1 MMATFYINRRNYNMV
16 GVDSKESHNYKFLLH
31 TKNRYLPK
39 YKAPANKHPLLL
51 QTPMDPQGHVEQK
64 LFSTLLPEVAL
75 NPSKPVKTAPVLMPP
90 QLELWRT
97 GVS

>member
-1 MMATFYINRRNYNMV
+1 MV

-51 QTPMDPQGHVEQK
+51 QTLSPPRSASEPLKSCQDSTRPYASPFGVVEDR
-64 LFSTLLPEVAL
+64 S
-75 NPSKPVKTAPVLMPP
+75 VLMAGFWWF
-90 QLELWRT
+90 QWTQRDMWNICC
-97 GVS
+97 